1 MPRTCR
7 PFWIGLQKTP
17 SALAPRADRALL
29 AERPPYLAAS
39 FFRSFRCGTNGLHGS
54 RPLEQAWSSRRPSG
68 ATRPC
73 PACWSPSPQ
82 AGGIPPLPCGT
93 VLHRCRPWGPL
104 KVHGRAGSNPG
115 CHPDKA
121 ADRGGL
127 TLSRLIA
134 TKGRRSTASSLD
146 ADEHHR
152 GFAPRTGGALNWS
165 RWNGGRQA
173 LRLGHECF
181 PTIRRAKMRTGDG
194 ASMRRGDLK
203 RELIRAPAEIANG
216 NRQRLMTH
224 RRRLRR

>member
-1 MPRTCR
+1 LWRSAAPRVSQPRFGLSAARSSMPRTCR
-7 PFWIGLQKTP
+7 PFWIGLQNTP

-134 TKGRRSTASSLD
+134 TKGRRSTARSMLTSII
-146 ADEHHR
+146 
-152 GFAPRTGGALNWS
+152 GALHLGQVGRS
-165 RWNGGRQA
+165 IGAGGMADDR
-173 LRLGHECF
+173 
-181 PTIRRAKMRTGDG
+181 P
-194 ASMRRGDLK
+194 
-203 RELIRAPAEIANG
+203 
-216 NRQRLMTH
+216 
-224 RRRLRR
+224 

>member
-1 MPRTCR
+1 MRGKSR
-7 PFWIGLQKTP
+7 KYVIAD
-17 SALAPRADRALL
+17 SALKRIQVD
-29 AERPPYLAAS
+29 
-39 FFRSFRCGTNGLHGS
+39 
-54 RPLEQAWSSRRPSG
+54 AW
-68 ATRPC
+68 AF
-73 PACWSPSPQ
+73 
-82 AGGIPPLPCGT
+82 
-93 VLHRCRPWGPL
+93 
-104 KVHGRAGSNPG
+104 
-115 CHPDKA
+115 
-121 ADRGGL
+121 
-127 TLSRLIA
+127 
-134 TKGRRSTASSLD
+134 SLD

-173 LRLGHECF
+173 LRLGHDCF